1 MMLTAADVSR
11 LQEAYTLLQSGDVA
25 GAQAKL
31 EPLPDDKMQHPDVVH
46 LLALIMIRLGET
58 GEARDFLEYAV
69 KEAPNSPSIW
79 LSYGN
84 LLGDLDDLHGAFA
97 AFERAATLDPHSPD
111 PLFNLGLTA
120 MNAEWLDHAHSA
132 FQRAEKIAPANTAI
146 RNARGLLEQKRS
158 NPDGAIKHYH
168 EAILIDPRDARSRHN
183 MGAALRS
190 VDQTEAAL
198 EQIELAI
205 ALGSMAPE
213 SFTIRAHLLAELG
226 RFHEA
231 VGQYHEVVK
240 AVPEHLDA
248 HETLARLMP
257 QLGVADVALESY
269 KRALSTGP
277 ASPALWHSALA
288 AAKDVGDNAQLL
300 AWARDAET
308 AIGVQPEITL
318 AKATALGR
326 SGDPSGALALLQD
339 LVAISPDSAPIH
351 AHLCHT
357 LLVLGDPKKAEAHAL
372 RATEL
377 APLDQFG
384 WSYLT
389 IIWRLLGDP
398 REAWLADYDRLVMCV
413 DLDPEDKAEAEAWFT
428 PLRASVEQL
437 HTMVAHPAE
446 QSLRGGTQT
455 RGNIFEKRNPDLR
468 GFASHVRQAVESML
482 PRLPLDETH
491 PFLRRNSGHI
501 NFAGSWSVKLA
512 SSGFHTNHIHQS
524 GWLSSAFYLSLPPEV
539 GSSQAGA
546 LTFGVPDVAFG
557 LDLEPRRVEIPR
569 AGRLVLFPSY
579 FWHGTVPFESQ
590 SPRITMAFDAIPV
603 RA

>member
-1 MMLTAADVSR
+1 MLTDADVSL
-11 LQEAYTLLQSGDVA
+11 LQSAYALLQSGDVA

-31 EPLPDDKMQHPDVVH
+31 ATLPDDKMQHPDVVH
-46 LLALIMIRLGET
+46 LLALIMIALGET

-69 KEAPNSPSIW
+69 KEAPNAPSIW

-84 LLGDLDDLHGAFA
+84 LLGDLGDLHAAFA
-97 AFERAATLDPHSPD
+97 AFERAAALDPRSSD

-120 MNAEWLDHAHSA
+120 MNAGWFDHAHSA
-132 FQRAEKIAPANTAI
+132 FQRAEKLAPANTAI
-146 RNARGLLEQKRS
+146 LNARGLLEQQRG
-158 NPDGAIKHYH
+158 NPDAAIKHYH

-183 MGAALRS
+183 MGVALRS

-226 RFHEA
+226 RFDEA
-231 VGQYHEVVK
+231 VSQYHEVVK

-269 KRALSTGP
+269 KRALAAGP
-277 ASPALWHSALA
+277 ASPELWQSALLA
-288 AAKDVGDNAQLL
+288 ANDVGDNAQLL
-300 AWARDAET
+300 AWAKDAET
-308 AIGVQPEITL
+308 AVGARPEFTI
-318 AKATALGR
+318 ATAIALGR
-326 SGDPSGALALLQD
+326 NGDPTAALAALQP
-339 LVAISPDSAPIH
+339 LAEVFPDDGAIH
-351 AHLCHT
+351 AHICHT
-357 LLVLGDPKKAEAHAL
+357 LLMLGDPKKAEAHAL

-384 WSYLT
+384 WAYLT
-389 IIWRLLGDP
+389 IIWRLLNDP

-413 DLDPEDKAEAEAWFT
+413 DLDPEDAAEADAWFG
-428 PLRASVEQL
+428 PLRASVDQL
-437 HTMVAHPAE
+437 HTMMAHPAE

-455 RGNIFEKRNPDLR
+455 RGNLFEKRSPVMRSFTDE
-468 GFASHVRQAVESML
+468 VRRAVEL
-482 PRLPLDETH
+482 KLARLPQDATH
-491 PFLRRNSGHI
+491 PFIRRNSGNI
-501 NFAGSWSVKLA
+501 KFAGSWSVRLA
-512 SSGFHTNHIHQS
+512 SSGFHINHIHQS
-524 GWLSSAFYLSLPPEV
+524 GWLSSAFYLTLPPEV
-539 GSSQAGA
+539 GTSQAGA
-546 LTFGVPDVAFG
+546 LTFGVPDAAFG

-590 SPRITMAFDAIPV
+590 SPRLTMAFDAMP
-603 RA
+603 A

>member
-1 MMLTAADVSR
+1 MLTQADAAL
-11 LQEAYTLLQSGDVA
+11 LQAAYALLQSGDVT
-25 GAQAKL
+25 GAQARLATLPEEKL
-31 EPLPDDKMQHPDVVH
+31 QHPDVVH
-46 LLALIMIRLGET
+46 LLAHIMIALGET

-69 KEAPNSPSIW
+69 KEAPKAPSIW
-79 LSYGN
+79 LTYGN
-84 LLGDLDDLHGAFA
+84 LLGDLGDLHGAFA
-97 AFERAATLDPHSPD
+97 AFERAAALDPRSPD

-120 MNAEWLDHAHSA
+120 MNAGWLDHAHSA
-132 FQRAEKIAPANTAI
+132 FQRAEKIAPANSAI

-183 MGAALRS
+183 MGVALRS

-198 EQIELAI
+198 EQVELAI

-213 SFTIRAHLLAELG
+213 SFTLRAHLLAELG

-269 KRALSTGP
+269 KRALAAGP
-277 ASPALWHSALA
+277 ASSALWHSALS
-288 AAKDVGDNAQLL
+288 AAKDVGDDTLL
-300 AWARDAET
+300 LSWANDAET
-308 AIGVQPEITL
+308 AIGAQPEFTI

-326 SGDPSGALALLQD
+326 SGDPKAALALLQP
-339 LVAISPDSAPIH
+339 LIEAFPDNAAIH
-351 AHLCHT
+351 AHKCHT
-357 LLVLGDPKKAEAHAL
+357 LLMLGDPKAAEAHAL

-389 IIWRLLGDP
+389 IIWRLLNDP
-398 REAWLADYDRLVMCV
+398 REAWLADYDRLVMSV
-413 DLDPEDKAEAEAWFT
+413 DLDPEDEAEAAAWFA

-437 HTMVAHPAE
+437 HTTMAHPAE

-455 RGNIFEKRNPDLR
+455 RGNIFEKRNPDMR
-468 GFASHVRQAVESML
+468 GFADHVRQAVASML
-482 PRLPLDETH
+482 PRLPQDETH
-491 PFLRRNSGHI
+491 PFLRRNSGQI
-501 NFAGSWSVKLA
+501 KFAGSWSVKLA

-539 GSSQAGA
+539 GTSQAGA
-546 LTFGVPDVAFG
+546 LTFGVPDAAFG
-557 LDLEPRRVEIPR
+557 LELEPRRIEMPR

-590 SPRITMAFDAIPV
+590 FPRLTMAFDAVP
-603 RA
+603 A

>member
-1 MMLTAADVSR
+1 MMLTQFDVQVLEQSY
-11 LQEAYTLLQSGDVA
+11 ALLERGDVA
-25 GAQAKL
+25 AAQARL
-31 EPLPDDKMQHPDVVH
+31 GALPDAKLQHPDVVH

-69 KEAPNSPSIW
+69 KEAPNAPSIW
-79 LSYGN
+79 LTYGN
-84 LLGDLDDLHGAFA
+84 LLGDTGDLHGAFA
-97 AFERAATLDPHSPD
+97 AFERSAVLDPRSPD

-120 MNAEWLDHAHSA
+120 MKAGWLDHAHSA
-132 FQRAEKIAPANTAI
+132 FERAEKIAPANTAI
-146 RNARGLLEQKRS
+146 RNARGLLEQDRG
-158 NPDGAIKHYH
+158 NPDAAIKHYH

-183 MGAALRS
+183 MGTALRS

-226 RFHEA
+226 RFHDA

-257 QLGVADVALESY
+257 QLGVTDVALESY
-269 KRALSTGP
+269 KRALASGP
-277 ASPALWHSALA
+277 ASAALWQSALS
-288 AAKDVGDNAQLL
+288 AAKDVGDDAQIL
-300 AWARDAET
+300 AWAHDAEI
-308 AIGVQPEITL
+308 AIGAQPDFTL
-318 AKATALGR
+318 AKAGALGR
-326 SGDPSGALALLQD
+326 SGDLGSALALLQG
-339 LVAISPDSAPIH
+339 LAASSPGNAAIQ

-357 LLVLGDPKKAEAHAL
+357 LLMLGDPKQAEAYAL

-389 IIWRLLGDP
+389 IIWRLLNDP
-398 REAWLADYDRLVMCV
+398 REAWLADYDRLVMSV
-413 DLDPEDKAEAEAWFT
+413 DLDPEDEVEADAWFG
-428 PLRASVEQL
+428 PLRGTVEQL
-437 HTMVAHPAE
+437 HTTMAHPAE

-455 RGNIFEKRNPDLR
+455 RGKLFDKRNPDMR
-468 GFASHVRQAVESML
+468 GFADHVRQAVESML
-482 PRLPLDETH
+482 PRLPLDTSH
-491 PFLRRNSGHI
+491 PFLRRNSGQI
-501 NFAGSWSVKLA
+501 KFAGSWSVRLA

-539 GSSQAGA
+539 GTSQAGA
-546 LTFGVPDVAFG
+546 LTFGVPDVVFG
-557 LDLEPRRVEIPR
+557 LDLTPRRVEMPR
-569 AGRLVLFPSY
+569 AGRLILFPSY

-590 SPRITMAFDAIPV
+590 SPRLTMAFDAVP
-603 RA
+603 A

>member
-1 MMLTAADVSR
+1 MLANADMEL
-11 LQEAYTLLQSGDVA
+11 LQSAYVLLQSGDIA

-31 EPLPDDKMQHPDVVH
+31 ATLPEEKLRHPDVVH
-46 LLALIMIRLGET
+46 LLALIMIALGET

-69 KEAPNSPSIW
+69 KEAPKAPSIW
-79 LSYGN
+79 LTYGN
-84 LLGDLDDLHGAFA
+84 LLGDLGDIHSAFA
-97 AFERAATLDPHSPD
+97 AFECAATLDPHSPD

-120 MNAEWLDHAHSA
+120 MNAGWLDHAHSA

-146 RNARGLLEQKRS
+146 RNAQGLLEQKRG
-158 NPDGAIKHYH
+158 NPDAAIKHYH

-190 VDQTEAAL
+190 VDQSEAAL
-198 EQIELAI
+198 EQIEMAI
-205 ALGSMAPE
+205 DLGSMAPE

-226 RFHEA
+226 RFHDA
-231 VGQYHEVVK
+231 VGQYHEVIK
-240 AVPEHLDA
+240 SVPEHLDA

-257 QLGVADVALESY
+257 QLGVTDVALESY
-269 KRALSTGP
+269 KRALAAGP
-277 ASPALWHSALA
+277 VSSALWHSALS

-300 AWARDAET
+300 SWANDAET
-308 AIGVQPEITL
+308 AIGAQPDFTL

-326 SGDPSGALALLQD
+326 SGDPKGALAVLQP
-339 LVAISPDSAPIH
+339 LAAAFPDNAAIH
-351 AHLCHT
+351 AHLSHT
-357 LLVLGDPKKAEAHAL
+357 LLMLGDPKKAEGHAL

-389 IIWRLLGDP
+389 IIWRLLNDS
-398 REAWLADYDRLVMCV
+398 REVWLADYDRLVMTV
-413 DLDPEDKAEAEAWFT
+413 DLDPEDQAEADAWFG
-428 PLRASVEQL
+428 PLRTSVGQL
-437 HTMVAHPAE
+437 HTTMAHPAE

-455 RGNIFEKRNPDLR
+455 RGNIFEKRNPDMR
-468 GFASHVRQAVESML
+468 GFADHVRQAVESML
-482 PRLPLDETH
+482 PRLPLDATH

-501 NFAGSWSVKLA
+501 NFAGSWSVRLA
-512 SSGFHTNHIHQS
+512 SAGFHTNHIHQS

-539 GSSQAGA
+539 GTSQAGA
-546 LTFGVPDVAFG
+546 LTFGVPDAAFG

-590 SPRITMAFDAIPV
+590 SSRLTMAFDAVPV
-603 RA
+603 RAV

>member
-1 MMLTAADVSR
+1 MLSTADITL
-11 LQEAYTLLQSGDVA
+11 LQDAYALLQSGDVA
-25 GAQAKL
+25 GAQARLATLPEEKL
-31 EPLPDDKMQHPDVVH
+31 QHPDVMH
-46 LLALIMIRLGET
+46 LVALIMIALGET
-58 GEARDFLEYAV
+58 GEARDFLEHALR
-69 KEAPNSPSIW
+69 EAPQAYSIW
-79 LSYGN
+79 LSYAN
-84 LLGDLDDLHGAFA
+84 LLGDLGDIHGAFA
-97 AFERAATLDPHSPD
+97 AFERAAALDPQSAD
-111 PLFNLGLTA
+111 PYFNLGLTA
-120 MNAEWLDHAHSA
+120 MNAGWLDHAHSA
-132 FQRAEKIAPANTAI
+132 FVKAEGLAPANTAI

-158 NPDGAIKHYH
+158 NPDGAINHYH

-190 VDQTEAAL
+190 IDQSESAL
-198 EQIELAI
+198 EQVELAI

-213 SFTIRAHLLAELG
+213 SFTLRAHLLAELG
-226 RFHEA
+226 RFHDA

-269 KRALSTGP
+269 KRALATGP
-277 ASPALWHSALA
+277 VSPELWQSALSA
-288 AAKDVGDNAQLL
+288 AQDVGDNAQLL
-300 AWARDAET
+300 SWAHDAET
-308 AIGVQPEITL
+308 AIGAKPEFTV
-318 AKATALGR
+318 AKPTALGR
-326 SGDPSGALALLQD
+326 SGDPKAALALLQP
-339 LVAISPDSAPIH
+339 LVDAVPDNAAIH
-351 AHLCHT
+351 NNLCHT
-357 LLVLGDPKKAEAHAL
+357 LLMLCDAKKAELHAL

-389 IIWRLLGDP
+389 IIWRLLNDP
-398 REAWLADYDRLVMCV
+398 REAWLADYERMVMSV
-413 DLDPEDKAEAEAWFT
+413 DLDPEDEIEAAAWFA

-437 HTMVAHPAE
+437 HTTMAHPAE

-455 RGNIFEKRNPDLR
+455 RGKLFDKRNPDMR
-468 GFASHVRQAVESML
+468 GFADHVRQAVASML
-482 PRLPLDETH
+482 PRLPQDETH
-491 PFLRRNSGHI
+491 PFLRRNSGQI
-501 NFAGSWSVKLA
+501 KFAGSWSVKLA

-539 GSSQAGA
+539 GTSQAGA

-590 SPRITMAFDAIPV
+590 SPRLTMAFDAVP
-603 RA
+603 A

>member
-1 MMLTAADVSR
+1 MLTPTDITL
-11 LQEAYTLLQSGDVA
+11 LQEAYALLQSGDVTV
-25 GAQAKL
+25 AQAKL
-31 EPLPDDKMQHPDVVH
+31 ATLPEEKMRHPDVVH
-46 LLALIMIRLGET
+46 LLALIMIAVGET
-58 GEARDFLEYAV
+58 DEARTFLEYAV
-69 KEAPNSPSIW
+69 KEAPKAFSIW
-79 LSYGN
+79 LTYGN
-84 LLGDLDDLHGAFA
+84 LLGDLGDIHGAFA
-97 AFERAATLDPHSPD
+97 ALERAAALDPHSPD

-120 MNAEWLDHAHSA
+120 MKAGWLDHAHSA
-132 FQRAEKIAPANTAI
+132 FERAEKIAPANTGI
-146 RNARGLLEQKRS
+146 RNARGLLEQQRC

-231 VGQYHEVVK
+231 VGQYHEAVK

-257 QLGVADVALESY
+257 QLGMTDVALESY
-269 KRALSTGP
+269 KRALATGP
-277 ASPALWHSALA
+277 VSTELWQSALS

-300 AWARDAET
+300 SWAHDAET
-308 AIGVQPEITL
+308 AIGTQPEFTL

-326 SGDPSGALALLQD
+326 SGDAIGALALLHG
-339 LVAISPDSAPIH
+339 LIATSPDSAPIH

-357 LLVLGDPKKAEAHAL
+357 LLMLGDPKNAEAHAL

-389 IIWRLLGDP
+389 IIWRLLNDP
-398 REAWLADYDRLVMCV
+398 REAWLADYERLVMTV
-413 DLDPEDKAEAEAWFT
+413 DLDPEDMDEADAWFT

-437 HTMVAHPAE
+437 HTTMAHPAE

-455 RGNIFEKRNPDLR
+455 RGNIFEKRNPDMR
-468 GFASHVRQAVESML
+468 GFAGHVRQAVASIL

-491 PFLRRNSGHI
+491 PFLRRNTGQI
-501 NFAGSWSVKLA
+501 RFAGSWSVRLA

-524 GWLSSAFYLSLPPEV
+524 GWLSSAFYLTLPPEV
-539 GSSQAGA
+539 GTSQAGA
-546 LTFGVPDVAFG
+546 LTFGVPDAAFG

-590 SPRITMAFDAIPV
+590 SPRLTMAFDAVPV
-603 RA
+603 

>member
-1 MMLTAADVSR
+1 MLTPTDMKL
-11 LQEAYTLLQSGDVA
+11 LQDAYALLQSGDVA

-31 EPLPDDKMQHPDVVH
+31 ATLPEDKLQHPDVVH
-46 LLALIMIRLGET
+46 LLALIMIALGET

-69 KEAPNSPSIW
+69 REAPKAPSIW
-79 LSYGN
+79 LTYGN
-84 LLGDLDDLHGAFA
+84 LLGDLGDIHGAFA
-97 AFERAATLDPHSPD
+97 ALERAATLDPRSPD

-120 MNAEWLDHAHSA
+120 LNAGWLDHAHSA

-146 RNARGLLEQKRS
+146 RNARGLLEQQRG

-269 KRALSTGP
+269 KRALASGP
-277 ASPALWHSALA
+277 VSPELWHSALS

-300 AWARDAET
+300 SWAHDAET
-308 AIGVQPEITL
+308 AIGAQPEFTL

-326 SGDPSGALALLQD
+326 TGDPKGALALLQA
-339 LVAISPDSAPIH
+339 LVKTSPDSAPIH

-357 LLVLGDPKKAEAHAL
+357 LLMLGDPKKAEAHAL
-372 RATEL
+372 RATQL

-389 IIWRLLGDP
+389 IIWRLLNDP
-398 REAWLADYDRLVMCV
+398 REAWLADYERLVMSV
-413 DLDPEDKAEAEAWFT
+413 DLDPEDAGEAAAWFT

-437 HTMVAHPAE
+437 HTTMAHPAE

-455 RGNIFEKRNPDLR
+455 RGNIFEKRNPDMR
-468 GFASHVRQAVESML
+468 GFADHVRQAVASML
-482 PRLPLDETH
+482 PRLPQDETH
-491 PFLRRNSGHI
+491 PFLRRNSGQI
-501 NFAGSWSVKLA
+501 KFAGSWSVRLA

-524 GWLSSAFYLSLPPEV
+524 GWLSSAFYLTLPPEV
-539 GSSQAGA
+539 GTSQAGA
-546 LTFGVPDVAFG
+546 LTFGVPDAAFG
-557 LDLEPRRVEIPR
+557 LNLEPRRVEIPR

-590 SPRITMAFDAIPV
+590 SHRLTMAFDAVP
-603 RA
+603 A

>member
-1 MMLTAADVSR
+1 MLTPTDMKL
-11 LQEAYTLLQSGDVA
+11 LQDAYALLQSGDVA

-31 EPLPDDKMQHPDVVH
+31 ATLPEEKLQHPDVVH
-46 LLALIMIRLGET
+46 LLALIMIAVGET
-58 GEARDFLEYAV
+58 DEARAFLEYAV
-69 KEAPNSPSIW
+69 KEAPEAFSIW
-79 LSYGN
+79 LTYGN
-84 LLGDLDDLHGAFA
+84 LLGDLGDIHGAFA
-97 AFERAATLDPHSPD
+97 ALERAATLDPHAPD

-120 MNAEWLDHAHSA
+120 MNAGWLDHAHSA

-213 SFTIRAHLLAELG
+213 SFTLRAHLLAELG
-226 RFHEA
+226 RFHDA

-240 AVPEHLDA
+240 AVPGHLDA

-269 KRALSTGP
+269 KRALEAGP
-277 ASPALWHSALA
+277 VSPELWHSALS
-288 AAKDVGDNAQLL
+288 AAKDVGDDALL
-300 AWARDAET
+300 LGWAHDAET
-308 AIGVQPEITL
+308 AIGAQPEFTL

-326 SGDPSGALALLQD
+326 TGDPKGALALLQG
-339 LVAISPDSAPIH
+339 LVTTSPDSAPIH
-351 AHLCHT
+351 AHLCHA
-357 LLVLGDPKKAEAHAL
+357 LLMLGDPKKAEAHAL

-389 IIWRLLGDP
+389 IIWRLLNDP
-398 REAWLADYDRLVMCV
+398 REAWLADYELLVMTV
-413 DLDPEDKAEAEAWFT
+413 DLDPEDVVEAAAWFA

-437 HTMVAHPAE
+437 HTTMTHPAE

-455 RGNIFEKRNPDLR
+455 RGNIFEKRDPDMR
-468 GFASHVRQAVESML
+468 GFADHVRQAVESML
-482 PRLPLDETH
+482 PRLPLDVSH
-491 PFLRRNSGHI
+491 PFLRRNNGRI
-501 NFAGSWSVKLA
+501 KFAGSWSVRLA

-524 GWLSSAFYLSLPPEV
+524 GWLSSAFYLTLPPEV
-539 GSSQAGA
+539 GTSQAGA
-546 LTFGVPDVAFG
+546 LTFGVPDAAFG

-590 SPRITMAFDAIPV
+590 SQRLTMAFDAVP
-603 RA
+603 A

>member
-1 MMLTAADVSR
+1 MLTNADMSL
-11 LQEAYTLLQSGDVA
+11 LQSAFALLQSGDVT

-31 EPLPDDKMQHPDVVH
+31 ATLPEEKLQHPDVVH
-46 LLALIMIRLGET
+46 LLAHIMIALGET
-58 GEARDFLEYAV
+58 GEARAFLEYAV
-69 KEAPNSPSIW
+69 KEAPKAPSIW
-79 LSYGN
+79 LTYGN
-84 LLGDLDDLHGAFA
+84 LLGDLGDIQGAFA
-97 AFERAATLDPHSPD
+97 AFERAAVLDPHSPD

-120 MNAEWLDHAHSA
+120 MNAGWLDHAHSA
-132 FQRAEKIAPANTAI
+132 LQKAEKIAPANTAI
-146 RNARGLLEQKRS
+146 RNARGLLEQQRG
-158 NPDGAIKHYH
+158 NPDAAIKHYH

-183 MGAALRS
+183 MAAALRS

-198 EQIELAI
+198 EQVELAI

-213 SFTIRAHLLAELG
+213 SFTLRAHSLAELG
-226 RFHEA
+226 RFHDA

-269 KRALSTGP
+269 KRALATGP
-277 ASPALWHSALA
+277 VSPALWHSALS
-288 AAKDVGDNAQLL
+288 AAKDVGDDAQLL
-300 AWARDAET
+300 SWANDAET
-308 AIGVQPEITL
+308 VIGVLPEFTL

-326 SGDPSGALALLQD
+326 SGDPKGALAVLQP
-339 LVAISPDSAPIH
+339 LAATFPDSASLH

-357 LLVLGDPKKAEAHAL
+357 LLMLGDPKKAEAHAL

-398 REAWLADYDRLVMCV
+398 REAWLADYDRLVTTV
-413 DLDPEDKAEAEAWFT
+413 DLDPEDQAEAAAWFT

-437 HTMVAHPAE
+437 HTTVAHPAE

-455 RGNIFEKRNPDLR
+455 RGNIFEKRNPDMR
-468 GFASHVRQAVESML
+468 GFADHVRQAVESML

-491 PFLRRNSGHI
+491 PFLRRNIGKI
-501 NFAGSWSVKLA
+501 KFAGSWSVKLA

-524 GWLSSAFYLSLPPEV
+524 GWLSSAFYLTLPPEV
-539 GSSQAGA
+539 GTSQAGA
-546 LTFGVPDVAFG
+546 LTFGVPDAAFG

-590 SPRITMAFDAIPV
+590 SHRLTMAFDAVP
-603 RA
+603 A

>member
-1 MMLTAADVSR
+1 MR
-11 LQEAYTLLQSGDVA
+11 
-25 GAQAKL
+25 
-31 EPLPDDKMQHPDVVH
+31 HPDVVH
-46 LLALIMIRLGET
+46 LLALIMIAVGET
-58 GEARDFLEYAV
+58 DEARTFLEYAV
-69 KEAPNSPSIW
+69 KEAPKAFSIW
-79 LSYGN
+79 LTYGN
-84 LLGDLDDLHGAFA
+84 LLGDLGDIHGAFA
-97 AFERAATLDPHSPD
+97 ALERAAALDPHSPD

-120 MNAEWLDHAHSA
+120 MKAGWLDHAHSA
-132 FQRAEKIAPANTAI
+132 FERAEKIAPANTGI
-146 RNARGLLEQKRS
+146 RNARGLLEQQRC

-231 VGQYHEVVK
+231 VGQYHEAVK

-257 QLGVADVALESY
+257 QLGMTDVALESY
-269 KRALSTGP
+269 KRALATGP
-277 ASPALWHSALA
+277 VSTELWQSALS

-300 AWARDAET
+300 SWAHDAET
-308 AIGVQPEITL
+308 AIGTQPEFTL

-326 SGDPSGALALLQD
+326 SGDAIGALALLHG
-339 LVAISPDSAPIH
+339 LIATSPDSAPIH

-357 LLVLGDPKKAEAHAL
+357 LLMLGDPKSAEAHAL

-389 IIWRLLGDP
+389 IIWRLLNDP
-398 REAWLADYDRLVMCV
+398 REAWLADYERLVMTV
-413 DLDPEDKAEAEAWFT
+413 DLDPEDMDEADAWFT

-437 HTMVAHPAE
+437 HTTMAHPAE

-455 RGNIFEKRNPDLR
+455 RGNIFEKRNPDMR
-468 GFASHVRQAVESML
+468 GFAGHVRQAVASIL

-491 PFLRRNSGHI
+491 PFLRRNTGQI
-501 NFAGSWSVKLA
+501 RFAGSWSVRLA

-524 GWLSSAFYLSLPPEV
+524 GWLSSAFYLTLPPEV
-539 GSSQAGA
+539 GTSQAGA
-546 LTFGVPDVAFG
+546 LTFGVPDAAFG

-590 SPRITMAFDAIPV
+590 SPRLTMAFDAVPV
-603 RA
+603 

>member
-1 MMLTAADVSR
+1 MLSNADIS
-11 LQEAYTLLQSGDVA
+11 LLQNAYALLQAGDVA

-31 EPLPDDKMQHPDVVH
+31 ATLPEEKLQHPDVVH
-46 LLALIMIRLGET
+46 LLALILIALGET
-58 GEARDFLEYAV
+58 DEARDFLKYAV
-69 KEAPNSPSIW
+69 KEAPNAPSIW
-79 LSYGN
+79 LTYGN
-84 LLGDLDDLHGAFA
+84 FLGDLGDIHGAFA
-97 AFERAATLDPHSPD
+97 AFERAATLDPHSSD

-120 MNAEWLDHAHSA
+120 MNAGWLDHANSA
-132 FQRAEKIAPANTAI
+132 LQRAEKIAPANTAI
-146 RNARGLLEQKRS
+146 RNARGLLEQQRG
-158 NPDGAIKHYH
+158 NPDAAIKHYH

-213 SFTIRAHLLAELG
+213 SFTTRAHLLAELG
-226 RFHEA
+226 RFHDA

-269 KRALSTGP
+269 KRALGAGP
-277 ASPALWHSALA
+277 ASPELWQSALSA
-288 AAKDVGDNAQLL
+288 AQDVGDHAQLL
-300 AWARDAET
+300 DWAHDAET
-308 AIGVQPEITL
+308 AYGAKPEFTL
-318 AKATALGR
+318 AKATALSR
-326 SGDPSGALALLQD
+326 SGDPKRALDLLQP
-339 LVAISPDSAPIH
+339 LVEAVPDNAGIRNH
-351 AHLCHT
+351 VCHT
-357 LLVLGDPKKAEAHAL
+357 LLMLGDPKKAEAHAL
-372 RATEL
+372 RATAL

-389 IIWRLLGDP
+389 IIWRLLNDP
-398 REAWLADYDRLVMCV
+398 REAWLADYERMVMTV
-413 DLDPEDKAEAEAWFT
+413 DLDPEDEGQADAWFA

-437 HTMVAHPAE
+437 HTTLAHPAE

-455 RGNIFEKRNPDLR
+455 RGKLFEKRNPDMR
-468 GFASHVRQAVESML
+468 GFANHVRQAVESML
-482 PRLPLDETH
+482 PRLPQDATH
-491 PFLRRNSGHI
+491 PFLRRNSGNI
-501 NFAGSWSVKLA
+501 NFAGSWSVRLA

-524 GWLSSAFYLSLPPEV
+524 GWLSSAFYLTLPPEV
-539 GSSQAGA
+539 GTSQAGA
-546 LTFGVPDVAFG
+546 LTFGVPDAAFG

-590 SPRITMAFDAIPV
+590 SPRLTMAFDAVPV
-603 RA
+603 RAA

>member
-1 MMLTAADVSR
+1 MLTAADI
-11 LQEAYTLLQSGDVA
+11 TLLQDAYALLKSGDVA

-31 EPLPDDKMQHPDVVH
+31 ATLPEEKFQHPDVVH
-46 LLALIMIRLGET
+46 LLALIMIALGET
-58 GEARDFLEYAV
+58 GEARDFLEHALR
-69 KEAPNSPSIW
+69 EAPQAYSIW
-79 LSYGN
+79 LSYAN
-84 LLGDLDDLHGAFA
+84 LLGDLGDIHGAFA
-97 AFERAATLDPHSPD
+97 AFERAAALDPQSAD
-111 PLFNLGLTA
+111 PQFNLGLTA
-120 MNAEWLDHAHSA
+120 MNAGWLDHAHSA
-132 FQRAEKIAPANTAI
+132 FVKAESLAPSNTAI

-168 EAILIDPRDARSRHN
+168 EAILVDPRDARSRHN

-190 VDQTEAAL
+190 IDQSEAAL
-198 EQIELAI
+198 EQVELAI

-213 SFTIRAHLLAELG
+213 SFTLRAHLLAELG
-226 RFHEA
+226 RFHDA

-257 QLGVADVALESY
+257 QLGVTDVALESY
-269 KRALSTGP
+269 KRALATGP
-277 ASPALWHSALA
+277 VSPELWQSALA
-288 AAKDVGDNAQLL
+288 AAQDVGDNAQLL
-300 AWARDAET
+300 SWAHDAEV
-308 AIGVQPEITL
+308 AIGTRPEFTV
-318 AKATALGR
+318 AKATAIGR
-326 SGDPSGALALLQD
+326 SGDPKAALALLQP
-339 LVAISPDSAPIH
+339 LVGAAPDNAAIH
-351 AHLCHT
+351 NNLCHT
-357 LLVLGDPKKAEAHAL
+357 LLMLGDAKKAELHAL

-389 IIWRLLGDP
+389 IIWRLLNDP
-398 REAWLADYDRLVMCV
+398 REAWLADYERMVMCV
-413 DLDPEDKAEAEAWFT
+413 DLDPEDEAEAAAWFA

-437 HTMVAHPAE
+437 HTTMAHPAE

-455 RGNIFEKRNPDLR
+455 RGKLFEKRNPDMR
-468 GFASHVRQAVESML
+468 GFADHVRQAVASML
-482 PRLPLDETH
+482 PRLPQDETH
-491 PFLRRNSGHI
+491 PFLRRNSGQI
-501 NFAGSWSVKLA
+501 KFAGSWSVKLA

-539 GSSQAGA
+539 GTSQAGA

-590 SPRITMAFDAIPV
+590 SPRLTMAFDAVP
-603 RA
+603 A

>member
-1 MMLTAADVSR
+1 MLTPADI
-11 LQEAYTLLQSGDVA
+11 TLLQDAYALLQSRDAV
-25 GAQAKL
+25 GARAKL
-31 EPLPDDKMQHPDVVH
+31 ATLPDEKLQHPDVVH
-46 LLALIMIRLGET
+46 LLALIMIAVGET
-58 GEARDFLEYAV
+58 DDARAFLEYAV
-69 KEAPNSPSIW
+69 KEAPKAFSIW
-79 LSYGN
+79 LTYGN
-84 LLGDLDDLHGAFA
+84 LLGDLGDLHGAFA
-97 AFERAATLDPHSPD
+97 ALERAATLDPHSPD

-120 MNAEWLDHAHSA
+120 MKAGWLDHAYSA
-132 FQRAEKIAPANTAI
+132 FLRAEKIAPANTAI
-146 RNARGLLEQKRS
+146 RNARGLLEQQRR

-190 VDQTEAAL
+190 IDQTEAAL

-269 KRALSTGP
+269 KRALASGP
-277 ASPALWHSALA
+277 VSPELWHSALS
-288 AAKDVGDNAQLL
+288 AAKDVGDDALLL
-300 AWARDAET
+300 AWAHDAES
-308 AIGVQPEITL
+308 AIGVQPEFTL

-326 SGDPSGALALLQD
+326 SGDPKGALALLQG
-339 LVAISPDSAPIH
+339 LVAASPDSAPIH

-357 LLVLGDPKKAEAHAL
+357 LLMLGDPKKAEAHAL

-389 IIWRLLGDP
+389 IIWRLLNDP
-398 REAWLADYDRLVMCV
+398 REAWLADYDRLVMSV
-413 DLDPEDKAEAEAWFT
+413 DLDPEDAVEADAWFT

-437 HTMVAHPAE
+437 HTTMAHPAE

-455 RGNIFEKRNPDLR
+455 RGNIFEKRNPDMR
-468 GFASHVRQAVESML
+468 GFADHVRQAVASML
-482 PRLPLDETH
+482 PRLPQDETH
-491 PFLRRNSGHI
+491 PFLRRNSGQI
-501 NFAGSWSVKLA
+501 KFAGSWSVRLA

-524 GWLSSAFYLSLPPEV
+524 GWLSSAFYLTLPPEV
-539 GSSQAGA
+539 GTSQAGA
-546 LTFGVPDVAFG
+546 LTFGVPDAAFG
-557 LDLEPRRVEIPR
+557 LDLEPRRIEIPR

-590 SPRITMAFDAIPV
+590 SPRLTMAFDAVP
-603 RA
+603 A